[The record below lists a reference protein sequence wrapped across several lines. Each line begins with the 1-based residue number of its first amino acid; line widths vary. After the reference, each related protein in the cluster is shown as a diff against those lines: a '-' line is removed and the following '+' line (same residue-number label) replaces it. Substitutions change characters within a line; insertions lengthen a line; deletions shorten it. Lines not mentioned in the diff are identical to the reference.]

1 MVGVAF
7 DTVLPEGAT
16 GEVQGMPDAQTR
28 IMYKGCAER
37 PADPTLEGYVFT
49 GWYADAECTVP
60 VDFSE
65 AYTNNWTVLYAGWE
79 VEPEPEPEPV
89 DPDEPVVPEPDEPD
103 TPDTPDEPVVP
114 EEQENVAPA
123 ANSSTVVASYEVA
136 QNQESELPQSG
147 DRSLQTVAVSLAALV
162 AAAFTAVFANRRR
175 RS

>member
-1 MVGVAF
+1 M
-7 DTVLPEGAT
+7 
-16 GEVQGMPDAQTR
+16 
-28 IMYKGCAER
+28 
-37 PADPTLEGYVFT
+37 
-49 GWYADAECTVP
+49 
-60 VDFSE
+60 
-65 AYTNNWTVLYAGWE
+65 LYAGWE

-136 QNQESELPQSG
+136 QTQESELPQSG

-162 AAAFTAVFANRRR
+162 AAAFTAVFAHRRR